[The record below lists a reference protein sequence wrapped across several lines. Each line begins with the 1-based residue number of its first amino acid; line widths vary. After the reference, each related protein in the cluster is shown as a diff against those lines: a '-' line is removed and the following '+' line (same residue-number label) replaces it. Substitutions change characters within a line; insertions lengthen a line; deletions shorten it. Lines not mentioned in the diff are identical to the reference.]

1 MKRIV
6 LVSGK
11 GGTGKTTVATATA
24 LAAARRGHRTVAL
37 SFDLAHSLSDSF
49 DLDRSLFDQGGGQA
63 VEVAENLAIQE
74 IDVQAELEREWNE
87 ILRYIAQMF
96 TSQGMSQVVAEEIAI
111 LPGMHDVIALLHINQ
126 YFREDLYDVIVVDC
140 PPTTE
145 SLQFV
150 SITSIINW
158 YIRKRFNLDRQIVKI
173 AGPIIGRLSQTPVP
187 RDSYFESLRDLFSQI
202 EGVDETLR
210 DPAITSVRLVTNP
223 EKMVIR
229 ETQRAYMYFSM
240 YGISTD
246 AVVVNR
252 VMPDE
257 NVYFAEWARTQR
269 DYVDEIRGHFQGV
282 PVLTVPWYGR
292 EVIGPERLQEVVDAV
307 YDDRDPADVFVHA
320 PPYQFQETGD
330 GHEMRLRLP
339 FLESREVEVNRIGG
353 ELIVRVG
360 SFKQFLPVPRTLAR
374 LPVTRARFEGQE
386 LVVRFSAAKTSPA
399 GG

>member
-1 MKRIV
+1 MKRIL

-49 DLDRSLFDQGGGQA
+49 NLDRALFDQQQGQA
-63 VEVAENLAIQE
+63 VTVAENLAIQE

-87 ILRYIAQMF
+87 ILRYIAAMF
-96 TSQGMSQVVAEEIAI
+96 TSQGMSNVVAEEMAI

-126 YFREDLYDVIVVDC
+126 YFREDLYDLIVVDC

-158 YIRKRFNLDRQIVKI
+158 YIRKRFNLDRQIVKL

-187 RDSYFESLRDLFSQI
+187 QDSYFASIQELFTQI
-202 EGVDETLR
+202 EGIDETLR
-210 DPAITSVRLVTNP
+210 NPEVTTVRLVTNP

-246 AVVVNR
+246 AVIVNR
-252 VMPDE
+252 VLPAEDA
-257 NVYFAEWARTQR
+257 YFAEWAQTQR
-269 DYVDEIRGHFQGV
+269 GYVDEIREHFTGV
-282 PVLTVPWYGR
+282 PVLTVPWFGH
-292 EVIGPERLQEVVDAV
+292 EVIGPDRLQPVVEAV
-307 YDDRDPADVFVHA
+307 YGDRDPAEVYVNA
-320 PPYQFQETGD
+320 PPYQFVQTKEGY
-330 GHEMRLRLP
+330 EMRLRLP
-339 FLESREVEVNRIGG
+339 FVEKRDIDISRVHGEV
-353 ELIVRVG
+353 IVRVG
-360 SFKQFLPVPRTLAR
+360 SFKQYLPLPRTLAR
-374 LPVTRARFEGQE
+374 LAVAGAQFEGQQ
-386 LVVRFSAAKTSPA
+386 LVIRFSDRKTAPIGA
-399 GG
+399 